1 MTINQV
7 STDTLLIN
15 FKNKISKGNLSQV
28 QNLYQSLLS
37 LNDPNIIEII
47 PSYSTI
53 LIKYN
58 ILLYTFET
66 LKDVINSQTDL
77 DKNLEI
83 DNETIT
89 IDVYYGKE
97 VGLDLETIANNTQLS
112 IEEIIQIHS
121 NKIYDVYAIGFLP
134 GFGFLGEVD
143 PRIST
148 PRLKTPR
155 KKVLKGS
162 VAIAD
167 NQTAIYPSDSSG
179 GWNIIGKTT
188 YKLFNHNNPIDTLS
202 PLTIGKKVK
211 FNPISKKEF
220 LNQGGTL

>member
-15 FKNKISKGNLSQV
+15 FENTISKDNLSQV
-28 QNLYQSLLS
+28 QNLYQTLQS

-58 ILLYTFET
+58 ILFYTFET
-66 LKDVINSQTDL
+66 IKGVVNSQTTL
-77 DKNLEI
+77 DKNLET

-121 NKIYDVYAIGFLP
+121 NKTYNVYAIGFLP

-188 YKLFNHNNPIDTLS
+188 FELFNKTNPIDSIS
-202 PLTIGKKVK
+202 PLKIGKKVK
-211 FNPISKKEF
+211 FNPISKKKF